1 MRTSSYANEELRK
14 VKKQEDYRS
23 IFVTTFRYL
32 WPDELIFRIRVIASL
47 FCLVL
52 AKVFTVLTPLL
63 LMTLV
68 DELNVSVNG
77 TKTGDVVNMGSA
89 CFGFGLWSSKVF
101 IGCFRAN

>member
-1 MRTSSYANEELRK
+1 MRTSSYANDELK
-14 VKKQEDYRS
+14 EVKKQEDYKS

-32 WPDELIFRIRVIASL
+32 WPDELIFRIRVITSL

-68 DELNVSVNG
+68 DELNVLVNG
-77 TKTGDVVNMGSA
+77 TKTGDVCNMGST
-89 CFGFGLWSSKVF
+89 CLGFGLWSSKIF
-101 IGCFRAN
+101 IGCFRTN